1 LSVDPLAPS
10 YPWYT
15 PYQFAGNGPIANVD
29 LDGLEPL
36 QKITASSVNGDGTP
50 VFDIADDWVV
60 VTATKAN
67 TGQLHGS
74 GPIARNARNSPHTD
88 VIGNL
93 SSNVPTN
100 GATGYA
106 GEVAN
111 SALLPIAGVGV
122 GVAFAG
128 AAGMYSGAVVMPALP
143 SAASMASF
151 ASTIFKITSEGAI
164 SRFLGDGASQFVFS
178 MARDESFLKNYNVA
192 SGLSSAFANPFVGAF
207 VAGSV
212 NVSYNNPLD
221 INLARGVG
229 SSLIGGTLGYTA
241 GRVLGPTIKG
251 IKPLHSWKGGYG
263 ETFKI
268 NPIKHIFGAVP
279 PAFTKGPAKFFP
291 DLNEFNHGN
300 VNLKE
305 FDNSDK

>member
-1 LSVDPLAPS
+1 LSPS

-15 PYQFAGNGPIANVD
+15 PYQFAGNSPVANTDV
-29 LDGLEPL
+29 DGLEPIES
-36 QKITASSVNGDGTP
+36 ITSKEDGTLI
-50 VFDIADDWVV
+50 IANVKSNWVTV
-60 VTATKAN
+60 SATRALP
-67 TGQLHGS
+67 GQLHGND
-74 GPIARNARNSPHTD
+74 PISRNARTNPHTE

-106 GEVAN
+106 GEVTN
-111 SALLPIAGVGV
+111 SALVPIAAIAGAVM
-122 GVAFAG
+122 FAG
-128 AAGMYSGAVVMPALP
+128 AAGMYSGSAVMPTLP
-143 SAASMASF
+143 SAASLSSF
-151 ASTIFKITSEGAI
+151 ASTTFKVSSKGAT
-164 SRFLGDGASQFVFS
+164 SRFIGDVASQFVFS
-178 MARDESFLKNYNVA
+178 MARHESFLDNYNFA
-192 SGLSSAFANPFVGAF
+192 SGLSSAFANPFVGSF

-279 PAFTKGPAKFFP
+279 PAFTKGPAKFLP
-291 DLNEFNHGN
+291 DLNEFNRGN